1 MIFPKKEM
9 IQLYF
14 LATGKLVSFCL
25 IKKSFFFR
33 SKRKNTVCAPSY
45 QGHKPSWRHR
55 EIPQNKVN
63 EKLFKNRISSPICG
77 CRRHQPRRQ
86 SLFCP
91 LCSI

>member
-25 IKKSFFFR
+25 IKKSFFLR

-63 EKLFKNRISSPICG
+63 EKLFKNRISSPYVVVGDTNRGANPCFVR
-77 CRRHQPRRQ
+77 CAV
-86 SLFCP
+86 
-91 LCSI
+91 